1 MAAVETKHTLPAK
14 YHKTKNNKTNAQI
27 YLPAHSFNSRTRL
40 PHTGHRRLRLVL
52 ARHNHNRAVSPSL
65 AAISRQDTVLN
76 LKSIVLIEPKI
87 HNKIPK
93 LTNQDTR
100 LIVNSAINNLIILIL
115 KSNKGK
121 LPTRL
126 IDD

>member
-1 MAAVETKHTLPAK
+1 MIMTAVETKHALPAK
-14 YHKTKNNKTNAQI
+14 YHKPKNNKI
-27 YLPAHSFNSRTRL
+27 KLLGRM
-40 PHTGHRRLRLVL
+40 VL

-76 LKSIVLIEPKI
+76 LKSTVLAEPKI

-121 LPTRL
+121 LPVASIAQRRGAL
-126 IDD
+126 